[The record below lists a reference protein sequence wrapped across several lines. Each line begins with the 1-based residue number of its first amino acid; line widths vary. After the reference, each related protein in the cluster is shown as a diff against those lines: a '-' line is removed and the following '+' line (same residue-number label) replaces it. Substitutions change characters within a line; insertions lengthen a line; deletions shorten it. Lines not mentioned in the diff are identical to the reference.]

1 MQLDLS
7 KGMSLD
13 LTKTG
18 NTVFTFG
25 LSWDPSQVGEPVDID
40 ASAFL
45 LGTVDGKYKLQDI
58 KNAVFFNNLSS
69 PTGAVILSGDNR
81 DGVGDGY
88 DESIFIDITKLPA
101 DVSQVN
107 VYINIFKPA
116 ISFSKVR
123 NAKVD
128 ILDSNGRVLANFCMS
143 EQLTDENS
151 LLVGTVTKNGASWDF
166 IARGEGY
173 VIADL
178 NTIVNTLNVQGSN

>member
-25 LSWDPSQVGEPVDID
+25 LSWDPSQVGQPIDVD

-45 LGTVDGKYKLQDI
+45 LSAVDGVHKLQDI
-58 KNAVFFNNLSS
+58 SNAVYFNNLSS
-69 PTGAVILSGDNR
+69 PTGAVTLSGDNR

-101 DVSQVN
+101 NISQVN

-128 ILDSNGRVLANFCMS
+128 ILDSDNKILANFCMS

-151 LLVGTVTKNGASWDF
+151 LLVGTVKKVGTSWEF
-166 IARGEGY
+166 VARGEGY
-173 VIADL
+173 VIENL